1 MPTDDDWIE
10 AELAALARDD
20 APLEAPFRARL
31 LADAPRSVRRRWHV
45 PLPRLAGLAGL
56 PAATLAGLWIGLAQP
71 DMVIGLVPGPA
82 VADDALLGEVFG
94 EVFGTGWIDLEDG
107 T

>member
-10 AELAALARDD
+10 AELAASARDD
-20 APLEAPFRARL
+20 APLEDAFRARL
-31 LADAPRSVRRRWHV
+31 LADAPRPVRRRWRL

-71 DMVIGLVPGPA
+71 DVVMVLVAGSA

-94 EVFGTGWIDLEDG
+94 TGWIELEDG